1 MAGDPDSREA
11 ISAAKE
17 LMQAGLTVAITSAFL
32 RKPKVTATFKQAV
45 SVAKEGQQRGF
56 SRQELSSAIERTGVL
71 ESVKAQGGDVKKAES
86 LILQKA
92 QIDNADQQFPSSA
105 QRDHH
110 MDRQEER

>member
-1 MAGDPDSREA
+1 MAGDPDSKEV

-17 LMQAGLTVAITSAFL
+17 LLQAGISATITSALL
-32 RKPKVTATFKQAV
+32 RKPKVNVTFKQAV

-56 SRQELSSAIERTGVL
+56 SRKELSKAIEQTGVL
-71 ESVKAQGGDVKKAES
+71 KSVEAQGGDVKKAES
-86 LILQKA
+86 LIMQKA
-92 QIDNADQQFPSSA
+92 QIDNAGEQFPSSP